1 MKIPS
6 NRIDDIARWF
16 RTQLAER
23 YERDE
28 IDRMAEYCLE
38 AFAGYTRNDQLLRP
52 ESRVT
57 ESELL
62 KLHFAVKDL
71 KRGRPLQY
79 ILGKAWFFGLTLQ
92 VTPDVLIPRPET
104 EELVQL
110 IIDEQQ
116 QTTGS
121 FSILDIG
128 TGSGCIAIA
137 LKKKLQR
144 CHVYALDVSA
154 GALKV
159 AATNAATN
167 NAEIQFIEADILNE
181 SAHEKLPRCQVIVS
195 NPPYVLESEKASM
208 AEHVVEHEPHTAL
221 FVPDTDQLKFY
232 RVIGRLALE
241 KLKPGGTLYVEI
253 NEALGLETCIL
264 LQNIGFTNVQLKKD
278 MQGKDRMVTAS
289 MNPITG

>member
-38 AFAGYTRNDQLLRP
+38 AFAGYTRNDLLLRP

-110 IIDEQQ
+110 IIDEQRQ
-116 QTTGS
+116 HTGS

-137 LKKKLQR
+137 LKNKLPR

-159 AATNAATN
+159 AAANAETNA
-167 NAEIQFIEADILNE
+167 AEIQFIEADILDE
-181 SAHEKLPRCQVIVS
+181 STHEKLPRCRVIVS

-232 RVIGRLALE
+232 RVIGKLALE
-241 KLKPGGTLYVEI
+241 KLKTDGTLYLEI

-264 LQNIGFTNVQLKKD
+264 MQNIGFKNVQLKKD

-289 MNPITG
+289 MQALVP

>member
-38 AFAGYTRNDQLLRP
+38 AFAGYSRNDLLLRP

-128 TGSGCIAIA
+128 TGSGCIAVA
-137 LKKKLQR
+137 LKKKLPR
-144 CHVYALDVSA
+144 CHVYALDVSHE
-154 GALKV
+154 ALQIAK
-159 AATNAATN
+159 A
-167 NAEIQFIEADILNE
+167 NAEANEAEIKFIEADILNE
-181 SAHEKLPRCQVIVS
+181 SLHDQLPRCQVIVS
-195 NPPYVLESEKASM
+195 NPPYVLDSEKDSM
-208 AEHVVEHEPHTAL
+208 AQHVVEHEPHTAL

-232 RVIGRLALE
+232 RVIGKMALE
-241 KLKPGGTLYVEI
+241 KLKPGGTLYLEI
-253 NEALGLETCIL
+253 NEALGLETCML
-264 LQNIGFTNVQLKKD
+264 MQKIGFKNVQLKKD
-278 MQGKDRMVTAS
+278 MQGKDRMITAS
-289 MNPITG
+289 MNPIEG